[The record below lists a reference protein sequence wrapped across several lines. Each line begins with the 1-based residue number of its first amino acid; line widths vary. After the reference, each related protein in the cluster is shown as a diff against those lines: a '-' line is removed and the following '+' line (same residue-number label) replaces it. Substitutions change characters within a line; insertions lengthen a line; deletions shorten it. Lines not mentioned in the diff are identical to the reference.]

1 MLLAKDKEVVPDIMS
16 GQTALEKIQEYR
28 DDIVRNRPAM
38 DRTKFE
44 VMEGMQN
51 EEKNRFF
58 TEFID
63 DNDVLRMNTIEA
75 YVTIAP
81 LIIRKCSPSTKKRIE
96 ELMEKVYV
104 GHVKTHKINMV
115 SKHREREHSYTKILS
130 HDTTEEV
137 VPTGIKKFF
146 GFGRNGKS

>member
-1 MLLAKDKEVVPDIMS
+1 MGKDKEVPDIMT

-51 EEKNRFF
+51 EEKLDFF

-75 YVTIAP
+75 FVNIAP
-81 LIIRKCSPSTKKRIE
+81 LVVKKCSQDTKERIGR
-96 ELMEKVYV
+96 LMQSVYI
-104 GHVKTHKINMV
+104 GHVKTHKRNMV
-115 SKHREREHSYTKILS
+115 SKLRQREKSYTKILS

-137 VPTGIKKFF
+137 VPTGIKKFL
-146 GFGRNGKS
+146 GFGRNGKV

>member
-1 MLLAKDKEVVPDIMS
+1 MGKEKEVIPDIMT

-51 EEKNRFF
+51 EEKLDFF
-58 TEFID
+58 TEFVD

-75 YVTIAP
+75 HVTIAP
-81 LIIRKCSPSTKKRIE
+81 LIVKKASPETKARITQ
-96 ELMEKVYV
+96 LMKDVYI
-104 GHVKTHKINMV
+104 GHVKTHKRNMV

-137 VPTGIKKFF
+137 IPTGVRKFF
-146 GFGRNGKS
+146 GIGVNGKK

>member
-1 MLLAKDKEVVPDIMS
+1 MMGEDKEIIPEIMT
-16 GQTALEKIQEYR
+16 GQNALEKIQEYR

-51 EEKNRFF
+51 EEKLDFF

-63 DNDVLRMNTIEA
+63 DNDVLRMNTIESF
-75 YVTIAP
+75 VVIAP
-81 LIIRKCSPSTKKRIE
+81 LIVKKASPETKKRIE
-96 ELMEKVYV
+96 KLMQDVYI
-104 GHVKTHKINMV
+104 GHVKTHKRNMV
-115 SKHREREHSYTKILS
+115 SKQRQREHSYTKILS

-146 GFGRNGKS
+146 GIGINGKK